1 MYILEKFYFVISC
14 CFFLHV
20 IILFINLLIVE
31 ISIEIQTIEN
41 LVVNIFPGLMFLL
54 RYEPLKSS
62 QLLSIWQLV
71 QERVIPLRTKN

>member
-1 MYILEKFYFVISC
+1 MYISVKFYFVISC
-14 CFFLHV
+14 CFFLRV

-41 LVVNIFPGLMFLL
+41 LVANTFPGLMFLL

-71 QERVIPLRTKN
+71 QGRVIPLRTKN

>member
-14 CFFLHV
+14 CFFLRV